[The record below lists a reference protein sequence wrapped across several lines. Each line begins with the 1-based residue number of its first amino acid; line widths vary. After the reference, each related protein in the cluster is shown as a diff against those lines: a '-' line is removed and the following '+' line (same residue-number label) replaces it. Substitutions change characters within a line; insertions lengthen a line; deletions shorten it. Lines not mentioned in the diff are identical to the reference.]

1 MTTLL
6 YQYITYLQTC
16 IAELEHHQEFDL
28 PRRPV
33 LERHWTQVDPSETR
47 LIFFDLDGLNVLNAR
62 HGYAEVNRR
71 IRATFEAVQRE
82 TRADTSIF
90 LWQGGDEFVALCPA
104 ADANG
109 LAQRIQLAL
118 WHNGLAAS
126 FAIMPLG
133 SNLVATVEAA
143 ARRLKAAGRGAR
155 GRGKRGLTIFE
166 DGTVIHSPAPRSRWS
181 AFWTRG

>member
-6 YQYITYLQTC
+6 YQYITYLQDRVM
-16 IAELEHHQEFDL
+16 ELEHHQEFDL

-33 LERHWTQVDPSETR
+33 LERRWTQVNPSETR

-71 IRATFEAVQRE
+71 ICATFKAVQRE

-90 LWQGGDEFVALCPA
+90 VLQGGDEFVALCPA

-126 FAIMPLG
+126 FVIGSLG
-133 SNLVATVEAA
+133 DDLVATVEAA
-143 ARRLKAAGRGAR
+143 TQRLKAAGRGAR
-155 GRGKRGLTIFE
+155 GRGKRGLTIRE
-166 DGTVIHSPAPRSRWS
+166 DGAIIHSPAPRSRWS